1 MRYPSDELT
10 DAERARL
17 APHFTNL
24 DGPVFALV
32 NLPETVKGALFARY
46 SRYPGTLRRLFLDEF
61 ADSLPESSGYDGEE
75 GKRAAELYERIFVGY
90 GDDSV
95 AQLGGA
101 HVACEWTS
109 NILTKILQ
117 RPRLG
122 AYLEQSTR
130 YIAYDAPMPGGGYRY
145 YRDTALGPE
154 YEAAMDCLFDAYAQ
168 ALPIVR
174 AWVDETYPRADGE
187 SDAARRRAVN
197 AKAYDL
203 LRGLLPAASL
213 SHMGIYATGQAY
225 EQLILHLL
233 GHPLPEARHYGG
245 ADPRR
250 DQGRDAELRRARRA
264 PRARRRVGRLPRA
277 APRGRRALGRPARPR
292 PRRERR
298 GPPVGRL
305 LHVDGDEEQ
314 LLAALLF
321 EAAGVSEE
329 RTRAEVVRLS
339 EDDRAQLLADL
350 VGERANRRH
359 RPGRGFEALR
369 YRFEIVSDYGA
380 FRDLQRHR
388 MLTVQWQGLTPDLG
402 AGVPEE
408 VVEAGAGDLYTRAL
422 ERSEE
427 EYQRLAAAGLR
438 DAAPYALCLG
448 FRIRYVLDLNAR
460 EAMHTIELRSGREG
474 HPSYRAVAHEMHA
487 QIAAAPPGG
496 RRGDDARRHQHRAA
510 ARAHPV
516 RDAHRA
522 PRARARASAARP
534 PEDSVL
540 VVVDAQPGFFAYDGL
555 SEGDAAE
562 AAKAV
567 SRIAWM
573 AGLAGAARRPAVVVE
588 EGPERNGHT
597 DPGILER
604 VAAGTP
610 VIEKPTFGLAAHA
623 PAVEA
628 IRPPAAAPSCSS
640 ASRPTCAWRSRR
652 SACSSSASAPSC
664 PRTRSTRTAPRAR
677 ARDAR
682 MAGGRRRAQ
691 PLQGPEFRVAAHG
704 RPRDRGLPRRQG
716 DRHAALAALVNGTD

>member
-17 APHFTNL
+17 APHFTSL

-61 ADSLPESSGYDGEE
+61 ADSLPETAAGYDGEE

-130 YIAYDAPMPGGGYRY
+130 YIAYDTPMPGGGYRY
-145 YRDTALGPE
+145 YRDPALGPE
-154 YEAAMDCLFDAYAQ
+154 YEQAMDFLFDTYAE

-245 ADPRR
+245 LIL
-250 DQGRDAELRRARRA
+250 DAIKAVMPSFVARVER
-264 PRARRRVGRLPRA
+264 PERGGEWVGYLERRREAGERWAARLGLDRDDSA
-277 APRGRRALGRPARPR
+277 EDRPS
-292 PRRERR
+292 
-298 GPPVGRL
+298 VRL

-329 RTRAEVVRLS
+329 RTRAEVAQLS
-339 EDDRAQLLADL
+339 ADDRA
-350 VGERANRRH
+350 R
-359 RPGRGFEALR
+359 
-369 YRFEIVSDYGA
+369 
-380 FRDLQRHR
+380 
-388 MLTVQWQGLTPDLG
+388 
-402 AGVPEE
+402 
-408 VVEAGAGDLYTRAL
+408 
-422 ERSEE
+422 
-427 EYQRLAAAGLR
+427 
-438 DAAPYALCLG
+438 
-448 FRIRYVLDLNAR
+448 
-460 EAMHTIELRSGREG
+460 
-474 HPSYRAVAHEMHA
+474 
-487 QIAAAPPGG
+487 
-496 RRGDDARRHQHRAA
+496 
-510 ARAHPV
+510 
-516 RDAHRA
+516 
-522 PRARARASAARP
+522 
-534 PEDSVL
+534 
-540 VVVDAQPGFFAYDGL
+540 
-555 SEGDAAE
+555 
-562 AAKAV
+562 
-567 SRIAWM
+567 
-573 AGLAGAARRPAVVVE
+573 AARRPRGRPRQPPPPPRPRLRGAAL
-588 EGPERNGHT
+588 PLR
-597 DPGILER
+597 DRLRLRR
-604 VAAGTP
+604 VP
-610 VIEKPTFGLAAHA
+610 
-623 PAVEA
+623 
-628 IRPPAAAPSCSS
+628 RPPAPPHADRAVAGAHARPRRRRARTRSSRPARATSTRARSS
-640 ASRPTCAWRSRR
+640 APRR
-652 SACSSSASAPSC
+652 STSGSPPPACATPRRTRSASASASATC
-664 PRTRSTRTAPRAR
+664 STSTRAR
-677 ARDAR
+677 RC
-682 MAGGRRRAQ
+682 
-691 PLQGPEFRVAAHG
+691 
-704 RPRDRGLPRRQG
+704 
-716 DRHAALAALVNGTD
+716 T